1 MRKNGKYRF
10 SLQFPAETEEQIQA
24 GELLERLGNRKSAV
38 VVAALGEYLAAHP
51 ALLSP
56 ECRVEIKTVQSLSSD
71 SLREMVLDLLEEQ
84 LAATPKTE
92 VNTEDGVDFNGKI
105 TEMLDNLDMFQ

>member
-24 GELLERLGNRKSAV
+24 GELLERLGNHKSAV
-38 VVAALGEYLAAHP
+38 VVAALGEYLAVHP

-56 ECRVEIKTVQSLSSD
+56 ECKVEIKAVHNLSPEQ
-71 SLREMVLDLLEEQ
+71 LKEMVQQMLDERLMDAKDKKNLGDVVVEGD
-84 LAATPKTE
+84 
-92 VNTEDGVDFNGKI
+92 NNI
-105 TEMLDNLDMFQ
+105 TEML

>member
-51 ALLSP
+51 ALFSPECKVEIKAVQNLSP
-56 ECRVEIKTVQSLSSD
+56 EQLKNMVQKMLDERLMNTNRQNIDCHSD
-71 SLREMVLDLLEEQ
+71 
-84 LAATPKTE
+84 KFHG
-92 VNTEDGVDFNGKI
+92 NI
-105 TEMLDNLDMFQ
+105 TEMLDNLDGFQ

>member
-56 ECRVEIKTVQSLSSD
+56 ECRVEIRAVQNVSSEQ
-71 SLREMVLDLLEEQ
+71 LKEMVQKMLDERLMDAKDKGNLG
-84 LAATPKTE
+84 E
-92 VNTEDGVDFNGKI
+92 VASEGDNNI
-105 TEMLDNLDMFQ
+105 TEMLNSMDIFG

>member
-1 MRKNGKYRF
+1 MRKDGKYRF

-38 VVAALGEYLAAHP
+38 VVAALGEYLATHP

-56 ECRVEIKTVQSLSSD
+56 ECKVEIKTEQPFAPD
-71 SLREMVLDLLEEQ
+71 FIKEMVQKMLDERLMDAKDKGNLGEMASEGD
-84 LAATPKTE
+84 
-92 VNTEDGVDFNGKI
+92 NNI
-105 TEMLDNLDMFQ
+105 TEMLNNMDIFG

>member
-1 MRKNGKYRF
+1 MLNYGKYRF

-51 ALLSP
+51 ALTSPQCKVEIKPVQNLSP
-56 ECRVEIKTVQSLSSD
+56 EQLK
-71 SLREMVLDLLEEQ
+71 EMVQKMLDERLMDAKDKGNLGE
-84 LAATPKTE
+84 ATVE
-92 VNTEDGVDFNGKI
+92 GDNNI
-105 TEMLDNLDMFQ
+105 TEMLNNMDIFG